1 VPVTAEPPLDDVRR
15 ERDLAHMKRLATGL
29 LVAATV
35 VFIVARIFEDD
46 VSGLSYVRATAEAAM
61 VGALAD
67 WFAVTALFKHPL
79 GIPIP
84 HTAII
89 PNRKDDIG
97 RGLGTFVERNF
108 LTAEVVTEK
117 LQGTPMAARLGAWLA
132 EPVNARRVGDQTAT
146 VLASV
151 IDALQD
157 DEVQDA
163 IEGALAKKV
172 RDTPAGPI
180 LGRGLDLVIA
190 DGRHQQLLS
199 SILHR
204 VAESLDANRD
214 ALRGRLGSESPWWV
228 PDTVDDRVFERLYG
242 GVRRLLEDVADDPDH
257 ELRTHFDL
265 RMQQLAEDLESS
277 PEMQARAEALKEE
290 LLAHPSVREWSGTV
304 WSDLKSTLL
313 ARAADPSSELRQR
326 VEAGVAGF
334 GARLRDDPSL
344 QAKVDGWI
352 VSAAGG
358 LVEQS
363 RAEVGELIATTV
375 ARWDPAESSRRIE
388 LQVGRDLQF
397 IRINGTVVGGLAG
410 LVIHVVGQLIGG

>member
-1 VPVTAEPPLDDVRR
+1 MAVSARLPEDELQR
-15 ERDLAHMKRLATGL
+15 ERDLVRMKRIATGL
-29 LVAATV
+29 LVGATV
-35 VFIVARIFEDD
+35 VFLVTRALEDD

-67 WFAVTALFKHPL
+67 WFAVTALFRHPL

-108 LTAEVVTEK
+108 LTADVVTER
-117 LQGTPMAARLGAWLA
+117 LRGTPMAARLGAWLA
-132 EPVNARRVGDQTAT
+132 EPANAQRVGDQAAT
-146 VLASV
+146 VLTAM

-163 IEGALAKKV
+163 IEQALAHKL
-172 RDTPAGPI
+172 RGTPAGPI
-180 LGRGLDLVIA
+180 LGKGLDLAIA

-199 SILHR
+199 TILRPRRR
-204 VAESLDANRD
+204 VARRQPRHAPHAPRIRVAVVGARHRRRPGLRTPLRRVAAPPRGRGRRSRPRAAGPLRRADAAAGRRSRVVARD
-214 ALRGRLGSESPWWV
+214 AGPGRGPEGGPARPPRRCGSGRARCGPTS
-228 PDTVDDRVFERLYG
+228 
-242 GVRRLLEDVADDPDH
+242 RRRCWP
-257 ELRTHFDL
+257 
-265 RMQQLAEDLESS
+265 
-277 PEMQARAEALKEE
+277 RA
-290 LLAHPSVREWSGTV
+290 S
-304 WSDLKSTLL
+304 
-313 ARAADPSSELRQR
+313 DPSSELRQR
-326 VEAGVAGF
+326 IEAGLAAF

-344 QAKVDGWI
+344 QKKVDEWI

-363 RAEVGELIATTV
+363 REEVGELIASTV

-410 LVIHVVGQLIGG
+410 LVIHLVGQLIG